1 MPVVFVL
8 QALIRLLKYKLLYR
22 LKRSRV
28 LYIVLLFM
36 GVWIASSLLFYYSE
50 RIVAGRSDVDLWT
63 SLYWSI
69 ITMATIGYGDVTPV
83 RGLGWIVAGFTAVAG
98 IAVYTLTVSV
108 IAEWFISNTISRV
121 MGAKPLKNKSIIVVG
136 DSDACIELIDELK
149 LNNYGDEVGWLT
161 PTQPRVPVD
170 VEYYVGNPGDIEV
183 LKRAGVSRAK
193 HVFLCFTDDSKTLH
207 IALLVKH
214 LNSKASIYAMTG
226 RAETSTLLKE
236 VGVRRVISTSYFG
249 RALASALFEPSVLTT
264 VLELITRAG
273 KGDLVE
279 VVVDEKH
286 SGKTIREIEEE
297 LNRDPK
303 FRYRVIAVF
312 RGEEDYT
319 IAPDPNT
326 AVVRGEKLVLVKGLK
341 E

>member
-1 MPVVFVL
+1 MSVVFVL
-8 QALIRLLKYKLLYR
+8 QALIRLLKYKLLFR
-22 LKRSRV
+22 FKRSRV
-28 LYIVLLFM
+28 FYVALLFI

-50 RIVAGRSDVDLWT
+50 HIIAGRSDVDLWT

-83 RGLGWIVAGFTAVAG
+83 RGLGWVVAGFTAVAG

-121 MGAKPLKNKSIIVVG
+121 MGAKPLKNKSIIVAG

-161 PTQPRVPVD
+161 PIQPRVPVD
-170 VEYYVGNPGDIEV
+170 VEYYVGNPEDVEV
-183 LKRAGVSRAK
+183 LKRAGVDKAK

-207 IALLVKH
+207 AALLVKH

-226 RAETSTLLKE
+226 RSETSTLLKE
-236 VGVRRVISTSYFG
+236 VGVKRAISSSYFG
-249 RALASALFEPSVLTT
+249 RTLASALFEPSVLTT
-264 VLELITRAG
+264 VLELVSRAG

-297 LNRDPK
+297 LNHDPK

-312 RGEEDYT
+312 RDEEDYT
-319 IAPDPNT
+319 IAPDSNT
-326 AVVRGEKLVLVKGLK
+326 TVVRGEKLVLVKGVK